1 MKVIRG
7 NKSTGSAEI
16 VSELLKPKKDKAL
29 TIKWDFTD
37 DIIPVMNVPFSHLAD
52 LGGTKTCNIH
62 SERHELTQESATD
75 LLRNESFKFAD
86 IICLD
91 AQSKEEWLPAYKK
104 LEDELGI
111 ELVICIVRNGTET
124 TLEDYVVQ

>member
-7 NKSTGSAEI
+7 NKSTGLPEF
-16 VSELLKPKKDKAL
+16 VSELLKPKKEKAL

-37 DIIPVMNVPFSHLAD
+37 DLLPVLNVPISHLTD
-52 LGGTKTCNIH
+52 LGGTKACNIH
-62 SERHELTQESATD
+62 SERHELTQENAID
-75 LLRNESFKFAD
+75 LLKSESFKFAD

-104 LEDELGI
+104 LEDELGV
-111 ELVICIVRNGTET
+111 ELVICILQNGVES
-124 TLEDYVVQ
+124 TLEDYVG